1 VDLCITSAAADLSS
15 AVTSFVPQLA
25 GWWTLL
31 AVTATEEPSTLQ
43 WLQGMAQNILT
54 IGLGLGFVIF
64 VHELGH
70 FLVAK
75 ACGVKCDK
83 FYIGFDIPMP
93 KILGWQIPSKLV
105 HFQWG
110 ETEYGVGILPL
121 GGYVKMLGQD
131 DDPRNAEAEA
141 QRTKV
146 LKEGT
151 AAEGLTP
158 GQSVEQGY
166 VLDPRSFPAKSV
178 PARMA
183 IISAGVIMNLIFA
196 VILAAIAYHLGVPEV
211 PAVIG
216 TTSPGGPAWT
226 KGIEPGSKIIQLGRS
241 GEPYEHLRFDDLR
254 YAVVVT
260 GFNRD
265 LPLQVRTPAGQP
277 VWFELRPSDR
287 LKPLVNQPTLGV
299 GQQMTRKIE
308 VSAKSKLAWRQPATS
323 IPLEDG
329 DLIVAVDGQP
339 VEADS
344 QLAEILAAR
353 PTGEITLTI
362 ERTEKPALDQVAEK
376 SASEK
381 SAPAAKRL
389 DVVVQPLPMR
399 ELGVTMKMG
408 PIVAVRAGS
417 PAEDA
422 GFKVDDVIVKVN
434 GEPAGDPLSLGQRLA
449 PRSVPADPLSITVSR
464 QGKNGKPTEVT
475 LEVSRVMAQQFH
487 NAYLAGGP
495 AAIESIG
502 VAFDILPV
510 VAELSGPAVE
520 SGLQPGD
527 VITQAEFVPSSD
539 ETRKAESAVFHPKAT
554 PFEPI
559 EIDAQVK
566 TWTSIATRLQAAHP
580 ETKVKLTFVR
590 GKETKTALL
599 TSQLSDTFFDE
610 ARGVN
615 LYGLSEIRVAENWSS
630 AFSLG
635 FRETRERLK
644 EVLGVLTSLFSGNLS
659 PTNISGPMGIFQAAS
674 MFASEGIPKMLI
686 FLTLLS
692 ANLAV
697 LNFLPIPALDGGHM
711 LFLTAEW
718 IRGKPVD
725 EQLQVRLTVA
735 GVLCLLS
742 LMVFATAM
750 DIGRFLG

>member
-15 AVTSFVPQLA
+15 AVSAFVPELSGWFSQL
-25 GWWTLL
+25 TLL
-31 AVTATEEPSTLQ
+31 AVTASGEPTTLE
-43 WLQGMAQNILT
+43 WLQGWAIRILT

-93 KILGWQIPSKLV
+93 KIVGWQIPSKLF

-131 DDPRNAEAEA
+131 DDPRNADAESSRM
-141 QRTKV
+141 QV
-146 LKEGT
+146 VGED
-151 AAEGLTP
+151 
-158 GQSVEQGY
+158 GQMK
-166 VLDPRSFPAKSV
+166 LDPRSFPAKSV

-196 VILAAIAYHLGVPEV
+196 VILAAIAYRLGVPEI

-226 KGIEPGSKIIQLGRS
+226 KGIEPGSQIIQLGRS

-254 YAVVVT
+254 YAVVVN

-265 LPLQVRTPAGQP
+265 LPIQVRTPGGQP

-299 GQQMTRKIE
+299 GQQLTRKIE
-308 VSAKSKLAWRQPATS
+308 VSAKSKLDWRQPATS
-323 IPLEDG
+323 IPLENG

-344 QLAEILAAR
+344 QLAEILASR
-353 PTGEITLTI
+353 RTGEFTLTV
-362 ERTEKPALDQVAEK
+362 ERTEKPADDKAAAEK
-376 SASEK
+376 T
-381 SAPAAKRL
+381 PPVTKRL
-389 DVVVQPLPMR
+389 DVLVQPLPMR

-449 PRSVPADPLSITVSR
+449 PQSVPADPLSITVSR

-475 LEVSRVMAQQFH
+475 LDVSRVMAQQFH

-502 VAFDILPV
+502 VAYDVLPV
-510 VAELSGPAVE
+510 VAELSGPAVD
-520 SGLQPGD
+520 SGLAPGD
-527 VITQAEFVPSSD
+527 VITQAEFVPTSD
-539 ETRKAESAVFHPKAT
+539 ETRAAEAAVFHPKAK
-554 PFEPI
+554 PFDPI
-559 EIDAQVK
+559 EIDAQVE
-566 TWTSIATRLQAAHP
+566 TWTRVFTRLQAAHP
-580 ETKVKLTFVR
+580 ETSVKLTFVR

-599 TSQLSDTFFDE
+599 KSQLSDTFFDE
-610 ARGVN
+610 ARGIN

-659 PTNISGPMGIFQAAS
+659 MTNISGPMGIFQAAS

>member
-1 VDLCITSAAADLSS
+1 MDLCITSAAADLSS
-15 AVTSFVPQLA
+15 AVSAFVPQLV
-25 GWWTLL
+25 GWFHQVSLL
-31 AVTATEEPSTLQ
+31 AATASGEPTTLQ
-43 WLQGMAQNILT
+43 WLQAKAQLILS

-131 DDPRNAEAEA
+131 DDPRNAAVEAE
-141 QRTKV
+141 RTRV
-146 LKEGT
+146 LKDGT

-158 GQSVEQGY
+158 GQTVEKEY

-196 VILAAIAYHLGVPEV
+196 VILAAIAYRLGVPEV

-216 TTSPGGPAWT
+216 TTSPGGPAWAA
-226 KGIEPGSKIIQLGRS
+226 GIEPGSQIIQLGRS

-265 LPLQVRTPAGQP
+265 LPVQVRTPGGQP
-277 VWFELRPSDR
+277 VWFDLRPSDR

-308 VSAKSKLAWRQPATS
+308 VSSKSKLTWRQPATS
-323 IPLEDG
+323 VPLEDG

-344 QLAEILAAR
+344 QLAEILASR
-353 PTGEITLTI
+353 PTGEITLTV
-362 ERTEKPALDQVAEK
+362 ERTEKPADDKA
-376 SASEK
+376 ASEK
-381 SAPAAKRL
+381 TPPVTKRL

-417 PAEDA
+417 PAADA
-422 GFKVDDVIVKVN
+422 GFQVGDVIVKVN

-449 PRSVPADPLSITVSR
+449 PRSVPADPLSITVTR
-464 QGKNGKPTEVT
+464 QGKNGKPTELT
-475 LEVSRVMAQQFH
+475 LDVSRVMAQQFH

-510 VAELSGPAVE
+510 VAELAGPAVD
-520 SGLQPGD
+520 SGLAPGD

-539 ETRKAESAVFHPKAT
+539 ETREAEAAVFHPKAQ
-554 PFEPI
+554 PFEPM

-566 TWTSIATRLQAAHP
+566 TWTAIATRLQAAHP
-580 ETKVKLTFVR
+580 ETTVKLTFVR
-590 GKETKTALL
+590 GKETKTAVLK
-599 TSQLSDTFFDE
+599 SHLSETFFDE
-610 ARGVN
+610 ARGIN
-615 LYGLSEIRVAENWSS
+615 LYGLTDIRTAENWAS

-659 PTNISGPMGIFQAAS
+659 PTNISGPAGIFVAAS
-674 MFASEGIPKMLI
+674 TFASEGIPKMLI

>member
-15 AVTSFVPQLA
+15 AVSAFVPQLV
-25 GWWTLL
+25 GWWNQVSLL
-31 AVTATEEPSTLQ
+31 AATASGEPTTLE
-43 WLQGMAQNILT
+43 WLQDWAVRILS

-131 DDPRNAEAEA
+131 DDPRNADAESS
-141 QRTKV
+141 RMHV
-146 LKEGT
+146 VGED
-151 AAEGLTP
+151 
-158 GQSVEQGY
+158 GQVK
-166 VLDPRSFPAKSV
+166 LDPRSFPAKSV

-196 VILAAIAYHLGVPEV
+196 VILAAIAYRLGVPEV

-216 TTSPGGPAWT
+216 TTSPGGPAWAA
-226 KGIEPGSKIIQLGRS
+226 GIEPGSQIIQLGKS

-260 GFNRD
+260 GFKRD
-265 LPLQVRTPAGQP
+265 LPIQVRTPAGQP
-277 VWFELRPSDR
+277 EWFELRPSDR
-287 LKPLVNQPTLGV
+287 LKPLFNQPTLGV

-308 VSAKSKLAWRQPATS
+308 VSRRSKLAWRQPATS

-329 DLIVAVDGQP
+329 YMIVAVDGQP
-339 VEADS
+339 VEADW
-344 QLAEILAAR
+344 QLAELLASR
-353 PTGEITLTI
+353 PKDDITLTI
-362 ERTEKPALDQVAEK
+362 ERIEKPAEGTTAAQK
-376 SASEK
+376 
-381 SAPAAKRL
+381 PATETPPATKRL
-389 DVVVQPLPMR
+389 EVIVKPLPMR

-417 PAEDA
+417 PAESA
-422 GFKVDDVIVKVN
+422 GLKVDDVIVKVN

-449 PRSVPADPLSITVSR
+449 PQSVPAEPLSITVKR
-464 QGKNGKPTEVT
+464 QGNDGKPTEVT
-475 LEVSRVMAQQFH
+475 LEVSPVMAQQFH

-510 VAELSGPAVE
+510 VAELSGPAVG
-520 SGLQPGD
+520 SGLEPGD
-527 VITQAEFVPSSD
+527 VITQAEFIPSSD
-539 ETRKAESAVFHPKAT
+539 ETRAAEAAVFHPKAK
-554 PFEPI
+554 PFDPI

-590 GKETKTALL
+590 GKETKTAILS
-599 TSQLSDTFFDE
+599 SQLSETFFDE
-610 ARGVN
+610 ARGIN

-659 PTNISGPMGIFQAAS
+659 MTNISGPMGIFAAAS
-674 MFASEGIPKMLI
+674 TFAAEGIPKMLI